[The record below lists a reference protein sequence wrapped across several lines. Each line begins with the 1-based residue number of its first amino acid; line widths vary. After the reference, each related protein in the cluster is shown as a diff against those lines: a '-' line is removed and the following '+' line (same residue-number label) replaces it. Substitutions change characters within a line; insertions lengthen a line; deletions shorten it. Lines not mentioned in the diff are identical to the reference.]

1 MAEDK
6 KRIPDIPDIPD
17 ELIDFFKSVYNEA
30 LANTIAD
37 GKLDR
42 NAENFREADHL
53 SVFQHI
59 ETVFQSREN
68 ELSDEYST
76 LKTCFLLGIRDAIR
90 VRMFT
95 MGMTNFVEDITVFFM
110 YAIIWLNCLD
120 TNSPLK
126 KVNGIEDGLDMK
138 ILSRRKSVES
148 DLAKILKISWE
159 YQCSPCDLDLV
170 QTPIV
175 RDRFGLRLIFKH
187 ANSQILLKTTK
198 IIIQILINPESIYC
212 KGFKLWVNSCDQKF
226 GGVPIPKDKIN
237 NILNYSFFAD
247 FIKDYIT
254 NPKDTSYQS
263 WQCTL
268 HIGGTS
274 PILGGFMFE
283 LQSQTWDMYKNNE
296 DDDGPASHTKHKIQ
310 TTHRSILAFIIEN
323 YSDGIVFFDGPG
335 KPNLDMD
342 GITVPASILSRH
354 VSPHVI

>member
-126 KVNGIEDGLDMK
+126 KVNGIEIKMK
-138 ILSRRKSVES
+138 STRKV
-148 DLAKILKISWE
+148 KK
-159 YQCSPCDLDLV
+159 
-170 QTPIV
+170 
-175 RDRFGLRLIFKH
+175 
-187 ANSQILLKTTK
+187 LL
-198 IIIQILINPESIYC
+198 C
-212 KGFKLWVNSCDQKF
+212 
-226 GGVPIPKDKIN
+226 
-237 NILNYSFFAD
+237 FFV
-247 FIKDYIT
+247 FTYIM
-254 NPKDTSYQS
+254 
-263 WQCTL
+263 C
-268 HIGGTS
+268 
-274 PILGGFMFE
+274 LG
-283 LQSQTWDMYKNNE
+283 
-296 DDDGPASHTKHKIQ
+296 
-310 TTHRSILAFIIEN
+310 
-323 YSDGIVFFDGPG
+323 
-335 KPNLDMD
+335 
-342 GITVPASILSRH
+342 
-354 VSPHVI
+354 